1 MRRPSP
7 RAALHAPSGG
17 PSSGSD
23 CRSRPASP
31 WHGKDPHTGGSQRG
45 IRDSRP
51 RADIGV
57 RASRTA
63 AGRDGPGFAT
73 LVESFAKGYP
83 GMPVRASSIDR
94 GRVVDTAAWTSCAA
108 LGALALWLLVR
119 VAWAL
124 VPRGDAASEPA
135 PLRSAGRAAPSAAP
149 SVARWHLF
157 GEAPR
162 TLAGRPGGA
171 STLALVLRG
180 TFAGRDPK
188 DGIAVIDHAG
198 EGERAWR
205 VGDEVVPGVRLSA
218 VHADRIVLVREGIE
232 ETLALPR
239 DSALAP
245 ADVVRATPA
254 RVRGGETAAPSVAR
268 GAKPAPAPAASLPI
282 DEWRRDPQALMRRVQ
297 VVPVLADGKLAGVR
311 LSAGTDAAL
320 LEQVGLQQGD
330 VVTAVNGVAVDS
342 VERGRQIIEG
352 IGNANS
358 VRVTVLRSGK
368 PTEVTVGLR

>member
-1 MRRPSP
+1 
-7 RAALHAPSGG
+7 
-17 PSSGSD
+17 
-23 CRSRPASP
+23 
-31 WHGKDPHTGGSQRG
+31 
-45 IRDSRP
+45 
-51 RADIGV
+51 
-57 RASRTA
+57 
-63 AGRDGPGFAT
+63 
-73 LVESFAKGYP
+73 
-83 GMPVRASSIDR
+83 MPVRASSIDR
-94 GRVVDTAAWTSCAA
+94 GRLVEAAAWTSCAV
-108 LGALALWLLVR
+108 LGALVLWLLVR

-124 VPRGDAASEPA
+124 VPRGDAAFEPA
-135 PLRSAGRAAPSAAP
+135 PLRSAGQAAAPQAT

-157 GEAPR
+157 GETPR
-162 TLAGRPGGA
+162 NVGSGAGSA

-205 VGDEVVPGVRLSA
+205 VGDEVVPGVKLSA
-218 VHADRIVLVREGIE
+218 VHADRFVLMRDGVE
-232 ETLALPR
+232 ETLSLPR
-239 DSALAP
+239 DTALQP

-254 RVRGGETAAPSVAR
+254 RVRGGETAAPSVA
-268 GAKPAPAPAASLPI
+268 GAAKPVPAPAASLPV

-330 VVTAVNGVAVDS
+330 VVTAVNGMAVDS
-342 VERGRQIIEG
+342 VERGRQIIDG
-352 IGNANS
+352 LGNADS
-358 VRVTVLRSGK
+358 VRVTVLRNGT